1 MASKDVLQ
9 TVHKLEVF
17 LQNGKNP
24 LKIPLKMTENM
35 NSHVNGRSFI
45 RSLKNL
51 NDVQFIRSIFLRVIV
66 QFIVQQ
72 KWTSFVNAVQM
83 NAVH

>member
-1 MASKDVLQ
+1 MVSKDVLQ

-24 LKIPLKMTENM
+24 LKIPPKMTGNM
-35 NSHVNGRSFI
+35 NGHVNGRSFI
-45 RSLKNL
+45 RSSKIL
-51 NDVQFIRSIFLRVIV
+51 NGVQFIRSNFLRVFV

-72 KWTSFVNAVQM
+72 K
-83 NAVH
+83 